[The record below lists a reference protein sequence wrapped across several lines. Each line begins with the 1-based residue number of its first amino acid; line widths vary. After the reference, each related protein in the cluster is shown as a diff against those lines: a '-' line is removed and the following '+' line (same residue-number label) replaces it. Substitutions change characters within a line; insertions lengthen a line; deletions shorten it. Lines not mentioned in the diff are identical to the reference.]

1 MLREPQRGLG
11 LVLCCEGPA
20 VGRHGRFTDRR
31 LSPQPEVLHM
41 IYLRALQMVYGT
53 RLEHFYMVGARG
65 CRRSGGAAGGGAW
78 RGFCDAAH
86 RKGSQA
92 QWWPVPMAPGGQGP
106 P

>member
-1 MLREPQRGLG
+1 MTGGRGGVTGAQRGLG

-31 LSPQPEVLHM
+31 LSLQPEVLHM

-65 CRRSGGAAGGGAW
+65 CRRSGGAGGGGLA
-78 RGFCDAAH
+78 GFL
-86 RKGSQA
+86 
-92 QWWPVPMAPGGQGP
+92 
-106 P
+106 